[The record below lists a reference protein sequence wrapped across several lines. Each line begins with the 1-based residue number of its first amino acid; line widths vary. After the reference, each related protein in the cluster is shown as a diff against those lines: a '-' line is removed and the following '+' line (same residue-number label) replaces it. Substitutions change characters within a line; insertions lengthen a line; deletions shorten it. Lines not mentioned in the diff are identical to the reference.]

1 MLINKIYSLKTFSNL
16 YGISVKKV
24 QNLSVSL
31 GLNPTNK
38 HFKFK
43 KKKNSVVLKK
53 FNPDDYDKN
62 LKLQIKKNITY
73 LNDIRTTRGIRHGLK
88 LPSRGQR
95 TKTNAKTKKTFK
107 F

>member
-43 KKKNSVVLKK
+43 KKKNFGCFKK
-53 FNPDDYDKN
+53 
-62 LKLQIKKNITY
+62 I
-73 LNDIRTTRGIRHGLK
+73 
-88 LPSRGQR
+88 
-95 TKTNAKTKKTFK
+95 
-107 F
+107 